1 MCSYAVSCANLAILQ
16 SMALPQSAY
25 GAGSQSGSSDSPVLS
40 TLTPDS
46 PPAASRTIV
55 GRALS

>member
-1 MCSYAVSCANLAILQ
+1 MCSYAVSCDKSGVLQ
-16 SMALPQSAY
+16 SAERGQTSF
-25 GAGSQSGSSDSPVLS
+25 GTGFHAGSTNSPVLS

-46 PPAASRTIV
+46 PQTASRTIV

>member
-1 MCSYAVSCANLAILQ
+1 MCSYAVSCANSAILQ
-16 SMALPQSAY
+16 SMALAQSAC

-46 PPAASRTIV
+46 PPAASRRFV
-55 GRALS
+55 GRSLS

>member
-1 MCSYAVSCANLAILQ
+1 MCSSAFPCDKPAILQ
-16 SMALPQSAY
+16 FMALAQSAY

-55 GRALS
+55 ERALS